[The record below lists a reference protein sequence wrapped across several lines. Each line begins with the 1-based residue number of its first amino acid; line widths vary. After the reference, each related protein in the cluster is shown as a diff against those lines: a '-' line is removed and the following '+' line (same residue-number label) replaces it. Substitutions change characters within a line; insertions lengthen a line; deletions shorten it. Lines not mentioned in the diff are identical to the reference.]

1 MFISSVDG
9 LYTYAAAKKG
19 WHSDE
24 CPLSCLP
31 SPRWD
36 NWASW
41 RPPRHQ
47 PSYPHLPQTQW
58 TSCQPGNQDLATQRL
73 SFWRIKTIAPHILYE
88 SVYIF
93 FFILIPH
100 LLTLHIWASWFRK
113 IIWPKTLLHMKI
125 YRKQLSDNPP
135 PLTCVCFPRCCS
147 FSTPLTPRPPPPAVF
162 VGRVKY
168 LSNINP
174 VAVRELR
181 PVFVQYLCKYSPP
194 AASALARLLRQSTV
208 EGV

>member
-1 MFISSVDG
+1 MDC
-9 LYTYAAAKKG
+9 TYAAAEKG
-19 WHSDE
+19 WDSDE

-73 SFWRIKTIAPHILYE
+73 SFCRIKTIAPHILYE

-93 FFILIPH
+93 IFILIPH

-113 IIWPKTLLHMKI
+113 II
-125 YRKQLSDNPP
+125 
-135 PLTCVCFPRCCS
+135 
-147 FSTPLTPRPPPPAVF
+147 
-162 VGRVKY
+162 
-168 LSNINP
+168 
-174 VAVRELR
+174 
-181 PVFVQYLCKYSPP
+181 
-194 AASALARLLRQSTV
+194 
-208 EGV
+208 

>member
-1 MFISSVDG
+1 MFISTVDG
-9 LYTYAAAKKG
+9 LYICCCRKG

-93 FFILIPH
+93 IFILIPH
-100 LLTLHIWASWFRK
+100 LLTLHIWASFSAR
-113 IIWPKTLLHMKI
+113 
-125 YRKQLSDNPP
+125 LSDVRRYYTWKYTGSNCLTP
-135 PLTCVCFPRCCS
+135 PLSPLCAFQDAAHSPRPSHLALLLPRC
-147 FSTPLTPRPPPPAVF
+147 L
-162 VGRVKY
+162 
-168 LSNINP
+168 
-174 VAVRELR
+174 
-181 PVFVQYLCKYSPP
+181 
-194 AASALARLLRQSTV
+194 
-208 EGV
+208 

>member
-1 MFISSVDG
+1 MDC
-9 LYTYAAAKKG
+9 TYAAAEKG
-19 WHSDE
+19 WDSDE
-24 CPLSCLP
+24 CPLSCLA

-93 FFILIPH
+93 IFILIPH
-100 LLTLHIWASWFRK
+100 LLTLHIWASWSRK
-113 IIWPKTLLHMKI
+113 II
-125 YRKQLSDNPP
+125 
-135 PLTCVCFPRCCS
+135 
-147 FSTPLTPRPPPPAVF
+147 
-162 VGRVKY
+162 
-168 LSNINP
+168 
-174 VAVRELR
+174 
-181 PVFVQYLCKYSPP
+181 
-194 AASALARLLRQSTV
+194 
-208 EGV
+208 